1 MVECSLSITHCL
13 RLNLQLHTIDL
24 VRTCRIRSFGTV
36 AWQLARFQQT
46 RRIARSLGDTELFVR
61 FCSVVCYC
69 GSGKGHS
76 SSPDPTPSP
85 PTASR
90 LSRLRRSTCDP
101 PCSSGVDAHV
111 EDQRQT
117 DRVTYT
123 LTRTGLR
130 RCRGPRRATPH
141 ASPR

>member
-1 MVECSLSITHCL
+1 M
-13 RLNLQLHTIDL
+13 R
-24 VRTCRIRSFGTV
+24 
-36 AWQLARFQQT
+36 
-46 RRIARSLGDTELFVR
+46 
-61 FCSVVCYC
+61 
-69 GSGKGHS
+69 
-76 SSPDPTPSP
+76 PPS
-85 PTASR
+85 
-90 LSRLRRSTCDP
+90 

-141 ASPR
+141 ASPRYLAADDVTIKAYSTHLSALSFD